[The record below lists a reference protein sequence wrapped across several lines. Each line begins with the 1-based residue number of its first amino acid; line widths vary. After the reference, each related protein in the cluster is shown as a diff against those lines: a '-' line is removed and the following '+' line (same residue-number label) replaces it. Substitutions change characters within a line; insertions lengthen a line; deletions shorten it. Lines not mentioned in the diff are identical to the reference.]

1 MFDYVGCYV
10 LEVGIGNLFC
20 FEYISSVKDSCM
32 FGFRDVVEY
41 FFFVFVLVEFFLNV
55 GSIVVDFFFVGIGV
69 MVYSRKFIMFGM
81 GEIVKVEDGFFFCFE
96 FLFEFLVFEVVLV
109 VVFCSLVLFV
119 FYIVYDVCI
128 DCVFVVFIGIV
139 MLGKFIYCL
148 FDIVD

>member
-1 MFDYVGCYV
+1 
-10 LEVGIGNLFC
+10 
-20 FEYISSVKDSCM
+20 M